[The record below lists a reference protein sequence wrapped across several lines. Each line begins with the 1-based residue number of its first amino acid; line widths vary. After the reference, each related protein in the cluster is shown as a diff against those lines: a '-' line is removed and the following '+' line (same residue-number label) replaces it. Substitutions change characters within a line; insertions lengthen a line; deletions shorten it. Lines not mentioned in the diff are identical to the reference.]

1 MYESYWSLKRKPFEI
16 GCDPEFYY
24 PAEGHQAVLMK
35 LRYLLETRRGSGL
48 LLGECGTGKSL
59 LVAMLA
65 GLRRAGS
72 MIGPFVEINM
82 PRFEA
87 RDILFCI
94 AEKLESF
101 PAPAA
106 AASGPGAVA
115 AALGDPPPIYRA
127 FSVIE
132 RALVRLAAEKQKPVL
147 VIEGADRIGDPE
159 VWSVL
164 ASLAEL
170 ENQGSPLLALLLT
183 AEAKK
188 TRRPIPLL
196 EGTLEA
202 AAELFPFDPGET
214 AAYVEHRLQIAG
226 AGEREIFTRAGL
238 DAIWRLTGGNPRKI
252 NRLGDMALLV
262 GYAEKLSHIDDEVVV
277 NLNSELIPT

>member
-1 MYESYWSLKRKPFEI
+1 MYESYWNLKTKPFEI
-16 GCDPEFYY
+16 GCDPAFYF
-24 PAEGHQAVLMK
+24 PAQGHQAVLMK
-35 LRYLLETRRGSGL
+35 LRYLLETRRGNGL

-65 GLRRAGS
+65 ELRRSGS
-72 MIGPFVEINM
+72 AIGPFIEINM

-94 AEKLESF
+94 AERLESF
-101 PAPAA
+101 LAPAA
-106 AASGPGAVA
+106 ASAPSA
-115 AALGDPPPIYRA
+115 AAASLGDPPPIYRA

-132 RALVRLAAEKQKPVL
+132 RALVRLAAEQQKPVL

-164 ASLAEL
+164 ASLTEL
-170 ENQGSPLLALLLT
+170 EDQGNPLLALLLT

-188 TRRPIPLL
+188 MRRPIPSL
-196 EGTLEA
+196 ENSLEA
-202 AAELFPFDPGET
+202 AAELFPLDLNET
-214 AAYVEHRLQIAG
+214 AAYVEHRLRVAG
-226 AGEREIFTRAGL
+226 AGEREIFTRGGL

-262 GYAEKLSHIDDEVVV
+262 GYAEKLSQIDDEVVV
-277 NLNSELIPT
+277 NLNNELIPT